1 MKKIDQVT
9 IENTTI
15 QYQIDYGKRKHLYIV
30 VKNGLVIVRA
40 PRRTSLEYIQKV
52 VLDKQK
58 WILDKL
64 SLSSAQPK
72 IPLQYKEGEEFAY
85 LGDWYRLDIIYEQ
98 RKDVKVEFYEK
109 KLYVI
114 LPFRYKDKECSELIK
129 KKINNYYKEL
139 AGDEIRLSLK
149 RISEQ
154 TELVPNML
162 TIKQMKSSFGRCSS
176 NGNISM
182 NVELVKYKR
191 DIIDYVMLHE
201 ICHLKH
207 MNHSK
212 DFWSMVAFYM
222 PDYKDRMKVLKSR

>member
-58 WILDKL
+58 WILNKL

-85 LGDWYRLDIIYEQ
+85 LGDWYRLNIIYEQ